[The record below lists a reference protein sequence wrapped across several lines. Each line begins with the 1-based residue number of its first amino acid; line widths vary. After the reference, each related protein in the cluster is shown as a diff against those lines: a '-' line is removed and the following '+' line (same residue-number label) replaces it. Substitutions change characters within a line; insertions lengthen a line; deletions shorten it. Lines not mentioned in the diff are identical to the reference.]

1 MECDMA
7 CCAWPTFPQGKA
19 ESQANRRGSEPAK
32 PSLPP
37 EPPQAALITK
47 CHTNHSKTHP
57 LSGEAGWLAE
67 G

>member
-19 ESQANRRGSEPAK
+19 ENQANQRGSEPAK

-37 EPPQAALITK
+37 EPPQAAP
-47 CHTNHSKTHP
+47 NHKMSHQP
-57 LSGEAGWLAE
+57 LQNSSTEWGGWWLAE